1 MPSSPSDLTFTDPTG
16 NLRVL
21 VRGAALLHVSL
32 HRQTSCW
39 RREAGGQLFARIHGD
54 EWSVEQATGP
64 RQSDF
69 RSRFGFRP
77 NRKAEQ
83 QEIVERFTAGL
94 HYVGDWHT
102 HPESSPKPSS
112 TDLSSMNDM
121 VSASRHELP
130 GFLMMIVGTRPG
142 PSGFWLSIH
151 HANGKWSRLDQSQ
164 PTVGET

>member
-1 MPSSPSDLTFTDPTG
+1 MPRWTII
-16 NLRVL
+16 
-21 VRGAALLHVSL
+21 
-32 HRQTSCW
+32 W
-39 RREAGGQLFARIHGD
+39 RMRRKRRTT
-54 EWSVEQATGP
+54 ATA
-64 RQSDF
+64 
-69 RSRFGFRP
+69 SRFGFRP

-142 PSGFWLSIH
+142 PSGIWLSIH

>member
-151 HANGKWSRLDQSQ
+151 HANGKWSRLDQFQ
-164 PTVGET
+164 PTAGET

>member
-21 VRGAALLHVSL
+21 VRADVLLHVSH

-83 QEIVERFTAGL
+83 QEILERFTGGL

-102 HPESSPKPSS
+102 HPESSPQPSS

-142 PSGFWLSIH
+142 PSGIWLSIH
-151 HANGKWSRLDQSQ
+151 HANGEWSRLDQSQ
-164 PTVGET
+164 PTRDKT

>member
-1 MPSSPSDLTFTDPTG
+1 MPSSPSDLTFTYPTG
-16 NLRVL
+16 SLRVL
-21 VRGAALLHVSL
+21 VRGAVLLHVSH

-64 RQSDF
+64 RQSDL

-83 QEIVERFTAGL
+83 QEIGERFTAGL

-112 TDLSSMNDM
+112 TDISSMKDM
-121 VSASRHELP
+121 VSASRHELA

-142 PSGFWLSIH
+142 PSGIWLSIH
-151 HANGKWSRLDQSQ
+151 RANGEWSRLDQSQ
-164 PTVGET
+164 PTKDET

>member
-16 NLRVL
+16 SLRVL
-21 VRGAALLHVSL
+21 VRGAVLLHVSH

-64 RQSDF
+64 RQGDL

-83 QEIVERFTAGL
+83 QEIGERFTAGL

-112 TDLSSMNDM
+112 TDISSMKDM
-121 VSASRHELP
+121 VSASHHELP

-142 PSGFWLSIH
+142 PSGIWLSIH
-151 HANGKWSRLDQSQ
+151 RANGEWSRLDQSQ
-164 PTVGET
+164 PTKGES

>member
-1 MPSSPSDLTFTDPTG
+1 MPSSPRDLTFTDPTG
-16 NLRVL
+16 KLRVL
-21 VRGAALLHVSL
+21 VRGAVLLHVSH

-39 RREAGGQLFARIHGD
+39 RREAGGQLFARIHWD

-69 RSRFGFRP
+69 RRRFGFHP

-83 QEIVERFTAGL
+83 HEIVERFSAGL
-94 HYVGDWHT
+94 HYIGDWHT

-112 TDLSSMNDM
+112 TDLSSMKDM
-121 VSASRHELP
+121 VRASRHELP

-142 PSGFWLSIH
+142 RSGIWLSIH
-151 HANGKWSRLDQSQ
+151 YENGEWSRLDQSQ
-164 PTVGET
+164 AAMDEA

>member
-83 QEIVERFTAGL
+83 QEIVDRFTAGL

-151 HANGKWSRLDQSQ
+151 HANGKWSRLDQFQ
-164 PTVGET
+164 PTAGET

>member
-102 HPESSPKPSS
+102 HPERSPKPSS